1 MANTGFPDVQDALPP
16 LTWGFEDVDEPPL
29 PPLNSPLPALV
40 WGFEGMVDEPPLPPD
55 SPPANSAPPLPA
67 LVWGFEGVDVPPGDV
82 DMDSLLPLNF
92 GFQET
97 FEDEDDAAMDE
108 ALPPLDLGFREH
120 MKDELKRAHDLM
132 ERAIN
137 KLDELN
143 VEENPARDHS
153 VRNQIQVCFQ
163 MQALYVHMAMQRR
176 STRALLRTTHMV
188 RTAGPEHME

>member
-1 MANTGFPDVQDALPP
+1 
-16 LTWGFEDVDEPPL
+16 
-29 PPLNSPLPALV
+29 
-40 WGFEGMVDEPPLPPD
+40 MVDEPPLPPD
-55 SPPANSAPPLPA
+55 SPPADDEPPLPPDCPPANSAPPLPA

-82 DMDSLLPLNF
+82 DMDSLPPLNF

-97 FEDEDDAAMDE
+97 FEDADDAAMDE

-120 MKDELKRAHDLM
+120 VKDELKRAHDLM

-137 KLDELN
+137 RLDELN
-143 VEENPARDHS
+143 VEENPARDH
-153 VRNQIQVCFQ
+153 VRNQIQVCLQ